1 MEDTIKQGR
10 NKRKR
15 EWYTAFY
22 KMFNED
28 LSDRVIDE
36 QKLEVGVESH
46 CYLEEEH
53 PMEQGTANTKLLRDK
68 QAWYVQ
74 ETSRT

>member
-10 NKRKR
+10 KQKKKGVV
-15 EWYTAFY
+15 YSFFY

-28 LSDRVIDE
+28 LSDKVTTK

-46 CYLEEEH
+46 CCLEEKH
-53 PMEQGTANTKLLRDK
+53 PMEQRTANTKLLRKK
-68 QAWYVQ
+68 QAWYV
-74 ETSRT
+74 

>member
-15 EWYTAFY
+15 GWYTVFY
-22 KMFNED
+22 KMFSED
-28 LSDRVIDE
+28 LSDRVIDK
-36 QKLEVGVESH
+36 QKLEVRVESH